1 MYGKASPEDAGGAV
15 SSDAVNKAGIMYIYN
30 VTTQVTEDLSESW
43 LHWMQAEHIPEVV
56 STGHFTHHRI
66 TRLLEPSEPGT
77 ATFAV
82 QYFCNS
88 LDAYEHYVSVHAPAL
103 REKSLGKWGDR
114 ALSFRTL
121 MEVIN

>member
-1 MYGKASPEDAGGAV
+1 
-15 SSDAVNKAGIMYIYN
+15 MYIYN
-30 VTTQVTEDLSESW
+30 VTTQLAENLREAW
-43 LHWMQAEHIPEVV
+43 LQWMQEEHIPELL

-66 TRLLEPSEPGT
+66 TRLLEPHEPGMV
-77 ATFAV
+77 TFAV

-88 LDAYEHYVSVHAPAL
+88 LDTYEHYASVHAPAL
-103 REKSLGKWGDR
+103 RQKAQEKWGDK